1 MIPVTHLH
9 QLNTEQLLSF
19 AAQLLGHVERLAKKV
34 LQLKPCNQPLTH
46 DIAQLKHHC
55 FAKVASRS
63 ALAPQPAPSP
73 ARQPPKRTALAPE
86 FSRTLIQMPMYLQ
99 CFFILRRFV

>member
-1 MIPVTHLH
+1 MS
-9 QLNTEQLLSF
+9 QDRS
-19 AAQLLGHVERLAKKV
+19 RLISAV
-34 LQLKPCNQPLTH
+34 RSDLAGNQPLIYG
-46 DIAQLKHHC
+46 IAQLKHHR

-63 ALAPQPAPSP
+63 ALAPKPAPSP

-99 CFFILRRFV
+99 CSFILRRFV